1 MFGSFFVQRHWTL
14 RAKIGINS
22 RMGQE
27 IEHSHFQ
34 QGDFDAF
41 MQRLREETALLA
53 RYFAEDRFDNRPPV
67 AGFELEAWLVDEHMQ
82 PAPINKAFLERL
94 NSPLVSPELA
104 TFNVE
109 FNVEP
114 APLTGSAL
122 STLEREL
129 QAGWEAG
136 CDTAHALNADLAM
149 IGILPTVQNTDL
161 VMENLSAMNR
171 YVALNAQVLRLR
183 GGRPLQLDIRGPGT
197 DPDILRAEHG
207 DVMLE
212 SATTSFQIH
221 LQVPPAMA
229 VRAYNASI
237 IGSAPLVAISANS
250 PYLFG
255 HDLWAETRIPLFE
268 QAVEVGGY
276 EDDAHGPMR
285 RVSFGSGYV
294 RNSVMECYTENLE
307 HFPVLLP
314 TLFDSPPEKFE
325 HLRLHNGTLWRW
337 NRPLIGFEADGTPHL
352 RIEQRVASAGPTII
366 DSVANAA
373 FFYGLTQA
381 LCERDCAPEME
392 LPFAIARDNFYACA
406 QHGLDAHIVWLDG
419 QKHQAQSLLLKVL
432 IPLAY
437 TGLESLG
444 IEHKDA
450 AYYLGIIEARVR
462 NACNGAAWQRAFVAT
477 HAGKNGDTMQ
487 QLLSAYL
494 ERQHSGEP
502 VHEWSL

>member
-1 MFGSFFVQRHWTL
+1 
-14 RAKIGINS
+14 
-22 RMGQE
+22 MGQE
-27 IEHSHFQ
+27 IDHSHFQ
-34 QGDFDAF
+34 QKDFDAF
-41 MQRLREETALLA
+41 MQRLTQETKLLG
-53 RYFAEDRFDNRPPV
+53 RYFAEGQFDDHPPV
-67 AGFELEAWLVDEHMQ
+67 AGFELEAWLVDEDLH
-82 PAPINKAFLERL
+82 PAPINQAFLQRL

-109 FNVEP
+109 FNVDP
-114 APLTGSAL
+114 APLTGKAL
-122 STLEREL
+122 STLHREL
-129 QAGWEAG
+129 QAGWQAG
-136 CDTAHALNADLAM
+136 VQTAHDLAADLVM
-149 IGILPTVQNTDL
+149 IGILPTVRNTDL

-171 YVALNAQVLRLR
+171 YVALNAQVLKLR
-183 GGRPLQLDIRGPGT
+183 GGRPLQLDIRGLGT

-221 LQVPPAMA
+221 LQVPPALA

-237 IGSAPLVAISANS
+237 ICSAPLVAVSANS

-268 QAVEVGGY
+268 QSVEVGGY

-285 RVSFGSGYV
+285 RVSFGSGYA
-294 RNSVMECYTENLE
+294 RNSIMECYTENLE

-314 TLFDSPPEKFE
+314 TLFDSPPEQLE

-337 NRPLIGFEADGTPHL
+337 NRPLIGFDNSGDKMGKPHL

-366 DSVANAA
+366 DSIANAA

-381 LCERDCAPEME
+381 LCESDTAPESE
-392 LPFAIARDNFYACA
+392 LPFAMARDNFYACA

-432 IPLAY
+432 LPLAHA
-437 TGLESLG
+437 GLESLG
-444 IEHKDA
+444 IDHEDTAH
-450 AYYLGIIEARVR
+450 YLGIIEARVS
-462 NACNGAAWQRAFVAT
+462 NACNGAAWQRAYMAT
-477 HAGKNGDTMQ
+477 LGTKSGNHMS
-487 QLLSAYL
+487 QLLGAYL
-494 ERQHSGEP
+494 ERQHTGVP